1 MGLGAWDCQKCRFQ
15 SELSVVGGWWWV
27 VGGWVG
33 GAQTHFMVGP
43 GRGPTKTTIKKNNN
57 DHIQMWKIY
66 IYVADLTIASMGNT
80 LEQHRM
86 QIGRFHSRGLK
97 ISRKKIKIP
106 LKERSLSFLG
116 TSVLVL
122 FLVNWLIGSAA
133 SGVQVG
139 RGSDWGL
146 PDSSPPS
153 STTCLVGFEKVR
165 HLI

>member
-1 MGLGAWDCQKCRFQ
+1 MVFFDRSTIKNKVSDYKVKPIKKVQVSEFPKGLSLCQFY
-15 SELSVVGGWWWV
+15 
-27 VGGWVG
+27 
-33 GAQTHFMVGP
+33 
-43 GRGPTKTTIKKNNN
+43 GRPVKKNTIKKNNN

>member
-1 MGLGAWDCQKCRFQ
+1 MSILW
-15 SELSVVGGWWWV
+15 
-27 VGGWVG
+27 
-33 GAQTHFMVGP
+33 QTSKKNHH
-43 GRGPTKTTIKKNNN
+43 KKNNN

-146 PDSSPPS
+146 PESSPPS